1 MNVNKV
7 IILGNVTR
15 DPEIRTT
22 PNNQIVASFGV
33 ATNRFWTD
41 KQTGEKKTNGRIS

>member
-7 IILGNVTR
+7 ILVGRVTR

-22 PNNQIVASFGV
+22 PGGQSV
-33 ATNRFWTD
+33 
-41 KQTGEKKTNGRIS
+41 

>member
-7 IILGNVTR
+7 ILVGRLTR

-22 PNNQIVASFGV
+22 PGGQSV
-33 ATNRFWTD
+33 ATIPKDRNVLSKVD
-41 KQTGEKKTNGRIS
+41 CKQEPTLVKMV